1 MQHES
6 TTRGGSR
13 VRNRSTCAAPG
24 LQLATTAAPGWGPV
38 DA

>member
-24 LQLATTAAPGWGPV
+24 LQLATTPAPGWGPV